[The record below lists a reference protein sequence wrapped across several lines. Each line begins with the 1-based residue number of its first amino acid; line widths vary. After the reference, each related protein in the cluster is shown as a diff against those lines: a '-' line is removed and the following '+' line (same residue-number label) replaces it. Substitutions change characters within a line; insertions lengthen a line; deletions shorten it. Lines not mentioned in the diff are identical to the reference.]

1 MVIGL
6 LRLVSSGAC
15 SWYFC
20 FAKDDAAK
28 VRAVVERR
36 FGKGRPGPFWGVLA
50 GHQHR
55 WYNGTAFDADGWG
68 SFRQWENS
76 AVKGDALDH
85 EMANSIAS
93 FEVASGTFVAVHR
106 FWTENGTWVNRTDAV

>member
-1 MVIGL
+1 MVP
-6 LRLVSSGAC
+6 

-28 VRAVVERR
+28 VRSAVERR

-55 WYNGTAFDADGWG
+55 WYNGTAFDADGWEA
-68 SFRQWENS
+68 FRQWENS

-93 FEVASGTFVAVHR
+93 FEVASGIVVAVHR
-106 FWTENGTWVNRTDAV
+106 FWTENGTWVNRTDAI